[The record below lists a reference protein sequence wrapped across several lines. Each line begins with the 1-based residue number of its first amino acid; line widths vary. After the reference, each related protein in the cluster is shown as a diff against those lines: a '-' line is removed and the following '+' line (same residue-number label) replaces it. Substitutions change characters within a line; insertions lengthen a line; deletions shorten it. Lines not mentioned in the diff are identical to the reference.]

1 MAEVAHE
8 LFGSPKGPLAAPKG
22 PPGVPSIPLLGSHSA
37 VMLVPLM
44 GPGTAPCPP
53 GLVAAAPGAELPVG
67 CGAVP
72 QVPVLSQS
80 RTGAQKVKKKTQNF
94 PFPAARVSSRLP
106 HVQPLSIWYN
116 EAQSRAQSIVQG

>member
-37 VMLVPLM
+37 VMLVSLM

-80 RTGAQKVKKKTQNF
+80 RTGAQKVKKKHKTF
-94 PFPAARVSSRLP
+94 PSRQPGFPAGSPTCSL
-106 HVQPLSIWYN
+106 
-116 EAQSRAQSIVQG
+116 